1 MFKEL
6 VKQSRSYR
14 GYDETR
20 KVTREELEGFVD
32 CARLAPSTANIQP
45 LKYYLA
51 CEEEIVT
58 SIQSLTRWAGALPEL
73 DLPYKG
79 TYPTAFIVI
88 CQDMLIG
95 KSLPQF
101 QKDVGIVA
109 QTMLLA
115 AAEMGLGGCMIGNF
129 SAEKV
134 KETLRL
140 EEHMIPV
147 LVVAIG
153 KGYESI
159 IVTEVEDGE
168 SVKYYR
174 DEEGNHYVPK
184 RKLQDVLL

>member
-14 GYDETR
+14 GYDESR
-20 KVTREELEGFVD
+20 KVTRDELESFVD

-45 LKYYLA
+45 LKYYVA

-58 SIQSLTRWAGALPEL
+58 SIQSFTRWAGALQEL

-88 CQDMLIG
+88 CQDILIG
-95 KSLPQF
+95 KNLSQF

-134 KETLRL
+134 KEALQL
-140 EEHMIPV
+140 EEHIIPV
-147 LVVAIG
+147 LVVAFG
-153 KGYESI
+153 KGHESI
-159 IVTEVEDGE
+159 IVTEVEDGD